1 MFDALVDVVGFERWW
16 RVTLTWQSGMYSPTG
31 DREQVIEV
39 RTAARLRAAVLAAR
53 ADSRVERY
61 GYRLVRE
68 WVEDGAVARC
78 RRGMSCRRSGCRSTL
93 AVARPAGTGAPGVPA
108 GMSWTCQSGV
118 RGAGRCPYDPEAGA
132 HYW

>member
-1 MFDALVDVVGFERWW
+1 MFDTLVDVVGFERWW

-53 ADSRVERY
+53 ADPRVERY

-68 WVEDGAVARC
+68 WVEDGVVARC
-78 RRGMSCRRSGCRSTL
+78 RRGHELPPVRVSVDACCCAAGGHRRTRCTCGDVLDVPERGPGCGP
-93 AVARPAGTGAPGVPA
+93 V
-108 GMSWTCQSGV
+108 
-118 RGAGRCPYDPEAGA
+118 PYDPEAGA